1 VNEAGTL
8 PPPSET
14 GFDTRLY
21 ARFPTQ
27 GPRPEGEFAALKKA
41 WRAPSGFRL
50 LTEVSNNYVG
60 LWYILTAFAFFVG
73 AGVLALAMRVQ
84 LAAPLAGV
92 VPQEIYNQLFTM
104 HGSVMMFLFAVPAV
118 EAMAVLL
125 LPQMLAAR
133 DLPFPRLSAFAF
145 WAYFIGG
152 TIFFC
157 SIFFALAPD
166 GGWFMYPPLTSAVY
180 SSGINADFW
189 LLGIGFIEI
198 SAIAGALELIVGV
211 LRTRAPGMSLAK
223 MPVFAWAS
231 LIFAVMIIIAFP
243 AMILVTLLLE
253 IERAFNWPLFDTM
266 RGGDALLY
274 QHLFWF
280 FGHPDVYIIFIPGSA
295 MVSMIIPVIAQ
306 KRLVGHDL
314 VILAMIATG
323 FISFGV
329 WAHHM
334 FTVGM
339 PELSAGYFSAASM
352 AVALPAGVQVFA
364 WIATLAVGKVRAS
377 TPALFVIGGLLIF
390 VMGGLTGVMVG
401 MVPFDAQAHDTYFI
415 VAHFHYVLIGGM
427 LFPLIGAFY
436 YWTPLIS
443 RHPLSERVGKWV
455 FWLMFAGMH
464 ICFLPMHLVGLMGM
478 PRRVDTYLPAHLWDL
493 PNLVSTVGA
502 FVMAAG
508 VLLLVIDGFRWFR
521 FSADE
526 SAGNVFNGGTLEWLP
541 NGLHSVRSIPVVTDR
556 EPIWADARLADD
568 VEQGRYF
575 LPNSAIGRR
584 ESLITSTMRAE
595 PQYVQIMPGPSAW
608 PLLAALFTAGFFL
621 LLTVKAI
628 APAALCGALMIV
640 SVVRWLWDTD
650 RPVEQSRVDAGAGI
664 MLPTHFTGPQSHG
677 WWAMVILNVVLG
689 MIFLMA
695 VFSYLH
701 LFGVHPEWWLTAAPM
716 GAVGP
721 GLALLAL
728 AGGLALA
735 SRPVLAHPGSGTGWS
750 VLMMLTSVA
759 LLALALWIDF
769 GDWWD
774 AGLRGPAS
782 AQGATVYV
790 LQSWQ
795 MVMVVT
801 AAIMALYL
809 LARFLRGLVTHPAS
823 TTLEVVRL
831 FALYATGQG
840 LVVLLLPRLLPG
852 AGA

>member
-1 VNEAGTL
+1 
-8 PPPSET
+8 
-14 GFDTRLY
+14 
-21 ARFPTQ
+21 
-27 GPRPEGEFAALKKA
+27 
-41 WRAPSGFRL
+41 
-50 LTEVSNNYVG
+50 
-60 LWYILTAFAFFVG
+60 
-73 AGVLALAMRVQ
+73 
-84 LAAPLAGV
+84 
-92 VPQEIYNQLFTM
+92 
-104 HGSVMMFLFAVPAV
+104 
-118 EAMAVLL
+118 
-125 LPQMLAAR
+125 
-133 DLPFPRLSAFAF
+133 
-145 WAYFIGG
+145 
-152 TIFFC
+152 
-157 SIFFALAPD
+157 
-166 GGWFMYPPLTSAVY
+166 
-180 SSGINADFW
+180 
-189 LLGIGFIEI
+189 
-198 SAIAGALELIVGV
+198 
-211 LRTRAPGMSLAK
+211 
-223 MPVFAWAS
+223 
-231 LIFAVMIIIAFP
+231 
-243 AMILVTLLLE
+243 
-253 IERAFNWPLFDTM
+253 
-266 RGGDALLY
+266 
-274 QHLFWF
+274 
-280 FGHPDVYIIFIPGSA
+280 
-295 MVSMIIPVIAQ
+295 
-306 KRLVGHDL
+306 
-314 VILAMIATG
+314 
-323 FISFGV
+323 
-329 WAHHM
+329 
-334 FTVGM
+334 
-339 PELSAGYFSAASM
+339 
-352 AVALPAGVQVFA
+352 
-364 WIATLAVGKVRAS
+364 
-377 TPALFVIGGLLIF
+377 
-390 VMGGLTGVMVG
+390 
-401 MVPFDAQAHDTYFI
+401 
-415 VAHFHYVLIGGM
+415 
-427 LFPLIGAFY
+427 
-436 YWTPLIS
+436 
-443 RHPLSERVGKWV
+443 
-455 FWLMFAGMH
+455 
-464 ICFLPMHLVGLMGM
+464 
-478 PRRVDTYLPAHLWDL
+478 
-493 PNLVSTVGA
+493 
-502 FVMAAG
+502 

-769 GDWWD
+769 SDWWD